1 LADSLAGIIRNR
13 THQGAAFPGHF
24 LLLIIFTSIVI
35 TFPRLKKAFRD
46 EGVRKTRRNKNYR
59 VPSNKPRFQGSQAAQ
74 RQNLQQV

>member
-1 LADSLAGIIRNR
+1 LSTRREKYRPLGVFDRADNLGRNLADSLAGIIRNR

-46 EGVRKTRRNKNYR
+46 EGEKNK
-59 VPSNKPRFQGSQAAQ
+59 KE
-74 RQNLQQV
+74 